1 MTMIEHDIQEK
12 IRKQFRLSAKFGD
25 YCGLGF
31 PNVCKTRA
39 RKC

>member
-1 MTMIEHDIQEK
+1 LSYAFSAALAVPGKDG
-12 IRKQFRLSAKFGD
+12 LSAKFGD